1 MKSRLFYFLKSY
13 FGFTRR
19 ESRGFILVVPSLI
32 LLYAAP
38 SVYGLMIKK
47 KSDKQ
52 FDLYMERVDSL
63 IQAGFTPFDKKSPIQ
78 VHFGN
83 LDSTKRKSSFQPVKK
98 SELNTLDFNEADSI
112 VLQIV
117 PGIGATMAGRI
128 IKFRDNIGGIYEK
141 DQLLEV
147 YGMTP
152 EVLDRVFE
160 YFVFKPGVIRKLSIN
175 DSDISALAKH
185 PYISYGAAKVIVAYR
200 EQHGNYTKAE
210 DLLKIKIFNQEWVSR
225 LEPYL
230 EF

>member
-19 ESRGFILVVPSLI
+19 ESNGFILVLPALI
-32 LLYAAP
+32 ILYSIP
-38 SVYGLMIKK
+38 SVYGLWIKS
-47 KSDKQ
+47 KSEEQ
-52 FDLYMERVDSL
+52 FQLYLEKVDSL
-63 IQAGFTPFDKKSPIQ
+63 MEAGYRPYEKTSLIQSDSWNQDTTKSIKNYQ
-78 VHFGN
+78 
-83 LDSTKRKSSFQPVKK
+83 RVKPP
-98 SELNTLDFNEADSI
+98 EFNTMDFSEADSV
-112 VLQIV
+112 VLQVV

-141 DQLLEV
+141 DQLLDV

-152 EVLDRVFE
+152 EVMDRIFE
-160 YFVFKPGVIRKLSIN
+160 YFVFKPGIHRKLPIN
-175 DSDISALAKH
+175 ISDISTLAKH

-200 EQHGNYTKAE
+200 EQHGNYREAE